1 MPQATSLSERMDRI
15 IWWLV
20 YGGLFTL
27 VVGVGSDGGPPI
39 IAWGLGILG
48 AIAAAAGTGLMWV
61 RSRLRRQAAARDKP
75 HPERHA

>member
-1 MPQATSLSERMDRI
+1 MPQATRLSERMDRI

-27 VVGVGSDGGPPI
+27 VVGVGSRDGTPI
-39 IAWGLGILG
+39 IAWGLGFLG
-48 AIAAAAGTGLMWV
+48 GIAAAAGTCLMWV
-61 RSRLRRQAAARDKP
+61 RSRLRRQAAAHAKT